1 MASVLDVIPD
11 LKEAIKIL
19 EAYQFPREERA
30 ELALK
35 KIEKAKAK
43 IIEWKKED

>member
-1 MASVLDVIPD
+1 MPNVVTIVDC

-30 ELALK
+30 RLALGE
-35 KIEKAKAK
+35 IEKSKRLIK
-43 IIEWKKED
+43 EWEEED